1 MDDGSWLLYGEPRE
15 GDADYV
21 VAPGQ
26 PKEQRMGDDGG
37 QFVARFLPDGRLDML
52 LDPPELEDW
61 SPSSRTRLPDGTFTS
76 LREDWGVVPD
86 VPTPV
91 ISRIRLEL
99 MYKEDE

>member
-15 GDADYV
+15 GDTDYV

-26 PKEQRMGDDGG
+26 PHERRMGDDDGP
-37 QFVARFLPDGRLDML
+37 FIARFLPDGHLDAF
-52 LDPPELEDW
+52 LDSPELSQW
-61 SPSSRTRLPDGTFTS
+61 FPSSRIRLPDRTFIS
-76 LREDWGVVPD
+76 VREDWQVTET

-99 MYKEDE
+99 MYDEDN